1 MKITK
6 IECFPV
12 LIKIKRPMIF
22 GGQVIPG
29 SDSVVV
35 KIHTDEGIVGIG
47 ESGTTSMGYAGE
59 SQDSVMS
66 AINNHFGPLVL
77 LGEDPC
83 NIEKLV
89 NKMRSITKNNNYALA
104 IIDYA
109 LHDIAGKKF
118 GIPVYQLLGGKSNPE
133 IRLGYVV
140 TRPKIEEL
148 VEKAVKAAETGF
160 VGIKLKHAPT
170 LEKDI
175 ENIEA
180 LREALG
186 EDFRI
191 YLDINGAWDYF
202 QALHALKKMEKYNL
216 LMCEQPLP
224 WWDIDGLARLR
235 QQVRVPICAD
245 ESAVELSHLLQIIQK
260 NAADM
265 LYIKIA
271 KAGGLVMAQKWVA
284 IAQAANLP
292 VMCGCM
298 TGSGF
303 EAAAQAHFIT
313 AVDWMGHFEQENT
326 GPLTI
331 HDVLDTV
338 SQPITDDLAKNPPRY
353 EKGCLYPP
361 EGPGLGVELNEEL
374 MKEMI
379 SPGKKPTVIELK
391 K

>member
-1 MKITK
+1 MKIIK

-12 LIKIKRPMIF
+12 LLKIKKPMIF
-22 GGQVIPG
+22 GGHVIPG

-35 KIHTDEGIVGIG
+35 KIHTDEGITGVA
-47 ESGTTSMGYAGE
+47 ESGTASIQYSGE
-59 SQDSVMS
+59 SQDSVMGV
-66 AINNHFGPLVL
+66 INTAFGPDVL
-77 LGEDPC
+77 LGADPC
-83 NIEKLV
+83 NVEGLV
-89 NKMRSITKNNNYALA
+89 SKMHGMTKHNNYALA

-118 GIPVYQLLGGKSNPE
+118 GVPVYQLLGGKSNPE
-133 IRLGYVV
+133 THLGYVV
-140 TRPKIEEL
+140 TRPKVEEL
-148 VEKAVKAAETGF
+148 VEKAVAAVKTGF

-170 LEKDI
+170 LQKDI
-175 ENIEA
+175 ENLEA

-186 EDFRI
+186 DDFRI
-191 YLDINGAWDYF
+191 YIDVNGAWDYF
-202 QALHALKKMEKYNL
+202 EAVHALRKLEKYNL

-224 WWDIDGLARLR
+224 WWDIDGMARLR
-235 QQVRVPICAD
+235 GRVGIPLCAD
-245 ESAVELSHLLQIIQK
+245 ESAVELSHLMQIIEK

-271 KAGGLVMAQKWVA
+271 KAGGLTMARKWVT
-284 IAQAANLP
+284 IAEAANLP

-303 EAAAQAHFIT
+303 EAAAQAHFIAAT
-313 AVDWMGHFEQENT
+313 AWMSHFEQENT

-338 SQPITDDLAKNPPRY
+338 SQPITDDLAKNLPRY

-361 EGPGLGVELNEEL
+361 EGPGLGVELNEDLLQEW
-374 MKEMI
+374 I
-379 SPGKKPTVIELK
+379 SPGKRPTSIELGK
-391 K
+391 

>member
-1 MKITK
+1 MKIAK

-12 LIKIKRPMIF
+12 LLKIKKPMIF
-22 GGQVIPG
+22 GGHVIPG

-35 KIHTDEGIVGIG
+35 KIHTDDGLVGIA
-47 ESGTTSMGYAGE
+47 ESGTASLGYSGE
-59 SQDSVMS
+59 SQESVMG
-66 AINNHFGPLVL
+66 AINGLFGPQIL

-89 NKMRSITKNNNYALA
+89 TQMYTRTKHNNYAVT

-109 LHDIAGKKF
+109 LHDIVGKKYN
-118 GIPVYQLLGGKSNPE
+118 IPVYQLLGGKSNPR
-133 IRLGYVV
+133 IPLGYVV
-140 TRPKIEEL
+140 TRPKVDEL
-148 VEKAVKAAETGF
+148 VEKAVQAIKMGF
-160 VGIKLKHAPT
+160 AGIKLKHAPT

-175 ENIEA
+175 ENLEA

-186 EDFRI
+186 EDVRLYI
-191 YLDINGAWDYF
+191 DINGAWDYF
-202 QALHALKKMEKYNL
+202 QALHSLRKLEKYNL
-216 LMCEQPLP
+216 IMCEQPLP
-224 WWDIDGLARLR
+224 WWDLDGLARLR

-245 ESAVELSHLLQIIQK
+245 ESAVELSNLMQIVQK
-260 NAADM
+260 NCADM

-271 KAGGLVMAQKWVA
+271 KAGGLTMAKKWVT

-303 EAAAQAHFIT
+303 ESAAQAHFIAAT
-313 AVDWMGHFEQENT
+313 EWMSHFEQENT
-326 GPLTI
+326 GILTI

-338 SQPITDDLAKNPPRY
+338 SQPITDDLVKNPPRY

-361 EGPGLGVELNEEL
+361 EGPGLGVELNEDL
-374 MKEMI
+374 LKEWI
-379 SPGKKPTVIELK
+379 APGKKPTVIELK